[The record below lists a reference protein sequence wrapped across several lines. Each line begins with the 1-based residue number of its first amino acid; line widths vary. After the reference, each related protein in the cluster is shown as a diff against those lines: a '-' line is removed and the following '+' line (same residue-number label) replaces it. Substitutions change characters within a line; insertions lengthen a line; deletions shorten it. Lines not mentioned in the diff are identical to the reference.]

1 MTQKQDCEKALGY
14 MLGRG
19 ALCQSD
25 AIHFEVSLQF
35 LQFLPL
41 WDGTCFLIFYKTIA
55 SAESSILL
63 KVLYSEN
70 GMSDGVN
77 QTQHNL
83 SGLEPV

>member
-1 MTQKQDCEKALGY
+1 M
-14 MLGRG
+14 
-19 ALCQSD
+19 
-25 AIHFEVSLQF
+25 
-35 LQFLPL
+35 
-41 WDGTCFLIFYKTIA
+41 TIA